1 MESACSPVLCIA
13 DVLCAFSCI
22 LLLLLGVK
30 YPWPKRMGVTLQC
43 WWADESL
50 IGLLDDRK

>member
-1 MESACSPVLCIA
+1 MKSACSLVLCIT

-22 LLLLLGVK
+22 LLRVR

-43 WWADESL
+43 WWADELL